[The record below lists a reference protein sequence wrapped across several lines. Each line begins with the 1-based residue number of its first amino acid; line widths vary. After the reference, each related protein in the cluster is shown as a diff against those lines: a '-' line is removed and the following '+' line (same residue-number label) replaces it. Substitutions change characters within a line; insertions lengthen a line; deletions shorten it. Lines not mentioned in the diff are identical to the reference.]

1 MNERLRTEYEGLD
14 AREALQSSPAILLGV
29 TQSAAAAL
37 KQVEI
42 ESVFD
47 LATSRLFANA
57 SRLLTAGLD
66 PKDPYYRYGTPPND
80 VVNTGADQRRIDEL
94 RFEGIGILAGIG
106 AATAATLAEEL
117 DVKTVRDLALWPPYE
132 AARAILREYAY
143 LPELK
148 ADFDPEAPAD
158 LLPKSGEYPT
168 ERVFYQTLVLDQIDA
183 RPDKDIKQSG
193 PIDIAPTL
201 DQSFGFESLGVGA
214 LLTISQ
220 SWYAKGV
227 ALGQLLHST
236 TLAPGE
242 STRIAMMDWSRRTRA
257 GTTETIS
264 EAEQLD
270 NETMHSRSL
279 SEVTSALAR
288 ESQQGF
294 SSTDSTST
302 STQKGTST
310 GSATINAD
318 PLNALS
324 LGMFGDDPGVTTR
337 GTSESESTVTSS
349 GMTFTSSSGQRSV
362 AASVNQNVLD
372 RTQQHANSV
381 RNRRASIIRE
391 VSQEE
396 HQSVSTRVVTNYN
409 HMHALS
415 VQYYEIV
422 QIYRVEVGISKAEKC
437 LFVPMKLVDFNQTV
451 IDKYRLVLA
460 RAALD
465 RNIRELL
472 TTRYG
477 VVELTPQTPK
487 VSVNTLIAKAAL
499 SQIARTTLRENLFEL
514 ITAPPIAAPANPA
527 PTPAPQ
533 IAAKDLAAIRPS
545 MLDVVAAK
553 GYDIAQLDSASR
565 LVGRPLIRSGS
576 DSVFLPDDTIITGLV
591 VSEGYATK
599 LEAKVRGEAT
609 RIGVSTSD
617 LVSLTRA
624 LRVTEIESIHLKNG
638 TDKEQVII
646 LQMQC
651 NYFGVFFPLNLKVR
665 LAADGA
671 DQEVIRFGGVRAA
684 KELIDHLNAEKLHY
698 SQAIYRSLDASS
710 LALLLSPY
718 HYEGKPLAQV
728 IDPTPVTITANYL
741 VFKMH
746 EEVFEAPA
754 VGLGGDEEPA
764 PPQLS
769 QWGLWLKEHG
779 IDNRVSTELVP
790 LPSGGVFAEAV
801 LGRYNAAEKL
811 DMTRFW
817 NWQDSPI
824 PITAPEIAPVEM
836 TSRGTTE
843 DLKPGQLG
851 APVISIVN
859 PTTLPDPMGMAAV
872 LQAVQNGNM
881 FRDMS
886 GLAATMGLAQAG
898 ISAASQGATAAGAQA
913 GSNAATA
920 AQLFSDLVRTAATV
934 ATMGVG
940 GVAGAAIGAGG
951 GLLGAGV
958 NKGAGGNITT
968 AGALYNQGQKHS
980 AAADGAGAGRGP
992 AGAANG
998 QSGNLGS
1005 ATGHAPTGA
1014 SDAPSA
1020 GSPNLG
1026 EQVLR
1031 SATWGSAGASQA
1043 ELAESLRGNVQQVGD
1058 RYVPQ
1063 ATAPNQLLGLVGEQ
1077 TLFNVLEQEGVV
1089 VFHDWTKNVSGNGV
1103 DLIAYD
1109 PASKKVWLIDNKA
1122 QMKGIGAAGALTGP
1136 QFADNRTA
1144 ASNFLRNRSPHPLAG
1159 VARDA
1164 LDRGDFIKVA
1174 GNAWAGNNTTFTKTL
1189 METHGVS
1196 VFDIRLRRLFGG
1208 YAEWKAA
1215 HNSLPVGVHRTGMR
1229 GGATFRSAALMEGMM
1244 LVMAVAEGTLYAMRG
1259 GTELSTALG
1268 EYAAETAL
1276 GAVLSRLPGGFFAGL
1291 VIGLESDESPS
1302 ARAARKRQE
1311 TIDQIA
1317 GSIPGFSAMSA
1328 ADQQKVMN
1336 EIGTLLDEPFIVSTP
1351 PQASGPRQ
1359 LLPGFQ
1365 SPVPHTDW
1373 A

>member
-42 ESVFD
+42 ESVYD

-57 SRLLTAGLD
+57 SRLLMAGLD

-80 VVNTGADQRRIDEL
+80 MVNPGADQRRIDEL
-94 RFEGIGILAGIG
+94 RFEDISILAGIG
-106 AATAATLAEEL
+106 AATAATLAKEL

-132 AARAILREYAY
+132 AARAILSETYF
-143 LPELK
+143 PELK
-148 ADFDPEAPAD
+148 AGFDPEAPAD

-168 ERVFYQTLVLDQIDA
+168 ERVFYQTLLLDQIDTQ
-183 RPDKDIKQSG
+183 PDKDIKQSG

-201 DQSFGFESLGVGA
+201 DQSFGFKSLGVGA

-264 EAEQLD
+264 ETEQLD
-270 NETMHSRSL
+270 NETMHGRAL

-302 STQKGTST
+302 STQKGTSK

-318 PLNALS
+318 PVNALS
-324 LGMFGDDPGVTTR
+324 LGMFGDDPGVTTS

-362 AASVNQNVLD
+362 AASVTQNVLD
-372 RTQQHANSV
+372 RTQQHSNSV
-381 RNRRASIIRE
+381 RNRRASIVRE

-415 VQYYEIV
+415 IQYYEIV

-437 LFVPMKLVDFNQTV
+437 LFVPMKLVDFNQAV

-477 VVELTPQTPK
+477 VVELAPQTPT
-487 VSVNTLIAKAAL
+487 VSVNTLVAKAAL

-514 ITAPPIAAPANPA
+514 MVSPPIAAPADPA
-527 PTPAPQ
+527 LPPAPQ

-553 GYDIAQLDSASR
+553 GYDIAQLDSATR

-576 DSVFLPDDTIITGLV
+576 DSIFLPDDTIITGLV
-591 VSEGYATK
+591 VRDGYATK
-599 LEAKVRGEAT
+599 VEAKVRGEAT
-609 RIGVSTSD
+609 RVGVSTSD

-624 LRVTEIESIHLKNG
+624 LRVTEIESIYLKNG
-638 TDKEQVII
+638 TDKEQVIV
-646 LQMQC
+646 LQLQC

-671 DQEVIRFGGVRAA
+671 EQEVIRFGGVRAA
-684 KELIDHLNAEKLHY
+684 KELIEHLNAERLHY

-728 IDPTPVTITANYL
+728 IDPTPVTIAANYL

-754 VGLGGDEEPA
+754 VGVVGDEEPA

-779 IDNRVSTELVP
+779 IDKRVSTELVP

-801 LGRYNAAEKL
+801 LGRSNAAEKL

-851 APVISIVN
+851 APVVSIVN
-859 PTTLPDPMGMAAV
+859 PTALPDPMGMAAV

-920 AQLFSDLVRTAATV
+920 AQLFSDLARTAAAV

-940 GVAGAAIGAGG
+940 GVAGSAIGAGG
-951 GLLGAGV
+951 GLLGASA
-958 NKGAGGNITT
+958 NKGAGGNIST
-968 AGALYNQGQKHS
+968 AGALLNQAK
-980 AAADGAGAGRGP
+980 DM
-992 AGAANG
+992 
-998 QSGNLGS
+998 SGSTRTGNAPTSSPTGS
-1005 ATGHAPTGA
+1005 ATNGGA
-1014 SDAPSA
+1014 TDFPGGGDAPDFSA
-1020 GSPNLG
+1020 LAAPSQFQGPAMDEQVMHSAIWGAPGTSQSDLARGMFTRTSGGYIPFYVDPDSFDFKPDPKIKNEQTTGCVAIRFTYGSPFLPPMWKD
-1026 EQVLR
+1026 V
-1031 SATWGSAGASQA
+1031 
-1043 ELAESLRGNVQQVGD
+1043 
-1058 RYVPQ
+1058 
-1063 ATAPNQLLGLVGEQ
+1063 
-1077 TLFNVLEQEGVV
+1077 GVV
-1089 VFHDWTKNVSGNGV
+1089 VKAPLELRDG
-1103 DLIAYD
+1103 
-1109 PASKKVWLIDNKA
+1109 KKLSVREAQIDSA
-1122 QMKGIGAAGALTGP
+1122 DAAEAAGAIISKMLDAGAIGP
-1136 QFADNRTA
+1136 SEIQTRFVGFMFGAIQ
-1144 ASNFLRNRSPHPLAG
+1144 S
-1159 VARDA
+1159 
-1164 LDRGDFIKVA
+1164 
-1174 GNAWAGNNTTFTKTL
+1174 
-1189 METHGVS
+1189 HG
-1196 VFDIRLRRLFGG
+1196 LG
-1208 YAEWKAA
+1208 Y
-1215 HNSLPVGVHRTGMR
+1215 R
-1229 GGATFRSAALMEGMM
+1229 
-1244 LVMAVAEGTLYAMRG
+1244 
-1259 GTELSTALG
+1259 
-1268 EYAAETAL
+1268 
-1276 GAVLSRLPGGFFAGL
+1276 
-1291 VIGLESDESPS
+1291 VIGCYPKSSKKGSGGVNEGGIDEGG
-1302 ARAARKRQE
+1302 
-1311 TIDQIA
+1311 IDDI
-1317 GSIPGFSAMSA
+1317 
-1328 ADQQKVMN
+1328 
-1336 EIGTLLDEPFIVSTP
+1336 
-1351 PQASGPRQ
+1351 
-1359 LLPGFQ
+1359 
-1365 SPVPHTDW
+1365 
-1373 A
+1373 